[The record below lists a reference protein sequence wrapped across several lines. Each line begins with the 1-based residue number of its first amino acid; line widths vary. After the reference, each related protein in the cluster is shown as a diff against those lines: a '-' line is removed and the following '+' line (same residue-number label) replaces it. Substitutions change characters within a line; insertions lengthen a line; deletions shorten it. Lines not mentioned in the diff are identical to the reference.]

1 MNKDLFLSKA
11 SETNCFISESKIL
24 SQLAGLGKA
33 VIISMDKL
41 EYFTLYFMT
50 IKEEIA
56 KLKQSQLYHIQI
68 ANNGQCT
75 INSLGNRNINESQ
88 IINMVTEKFKDYK
101 GYCFIVDAGMQYL
114 FVDGKVDESI
124 NSCFQK
130 TKTMQEKLD
139 VLKPISRIREVFA
152 HFIIECIYK
161 KDNYNICFDDLSGKV
176 KAEIKEQDLR
186 NILLQYLAKNMR
198 GEVSVEFCTDYLND
212 EESVDI
218 YVYDGSQRAI
228 IEVKF
233 SLPEKYYAG
242 STHYSITTR
251 TGDGIKQLDKYARH
265 LAKDGRLVDFGYV
278 YMFYMSDLKID
289 TLKSRIHKK
298 TSEILREVSDEL
310 NSIFDGVELN
320 DMKCWGTAS

>member
-1 MNKDLFLSKA
+1 MNKELFLSKA
-11 SETNCFISESKIL
+11 SETNCFISESKII

-41 EYFTLYFMT
+41 EYFTLYFLK
-50 IKEEIA
+50 IKEEIV
-56 KLKQSQLYHIQI
+56 KLKQSQLYHIEI
-68 ANNGQCT
+68 ENDGQCS
-75 INSLGNRNINESQ
+75 IKSLGNRDINESH
-88 IINMVTEKFKDYK
+88 IINLVTEKFKDYK
-101 GYCFIVDAGMQYL
+101 GYCFIVDAGLQYL

-139 VLKPISRIREVFA
+139 ILKPISRIREVFA

-161 KDNYNICFDDLSGKV
+161 KDNYNLCFDDVSKKV

-186 NILLQYLAKNMR
+186 NILLKYLAKNMR
-198 GEVSVEFCTDYLND
+198 GEVSIEFCTDYLND

-218 YVYDGSQRAI
+218 YIYDGSQRAI

-278 YMFYMSDLKID
+278 YMFFMSDMKKE
-289 TLKSRIHKK
+289 TLKSHIDKK
-298 TSEILREVSDEL
+298 ANETLRGLSDEL
-310 NSIFDGVELN
+310 NSIFDGVEIN